1 MHCNTQKPTYLRI
14 LPILLACLSGN
25 VYAAI
30 SDYCETILVDVA
42 GTLPYLG
49 VDTGVDFLVH
59 TSGTLSLP
67 AGDYTIYVESDNGFS
82 FVMDTLN
89 GDTVSF
95 SKFGDSISGTSNELR
110 HEDTIGN
117 SNTGGSFTLTQ
128 YSVFDISITQYFV
141 LDISAIF
148 FELGDGDYLE
158 IYISN
163 DIRTNET
170 PSGYE
175 ILRHGA
181 LNGKVEFGQ
190 CTVTSQID
198 HYRIEHDAQG
208 FTCEAETVTI
218 KACAD
223 ANCDTLYEQETTIT
237 LSDLGLAGDGWM
249 SGNEITIPAGTDIPI
264 TLSVTD
270 EGNVTFSKTSA
281 NPNANLR
288 CFNGSIET
296 CDMTFSDDGF
306 EIYGANIDEP
316 LADQLAANHFQDVN
330 LRAVRSSN
338 NACEALL
345 VGTQTVD
352 LTYNCVSPDE
362 CVTPLSNIAINGD
375 GSGDNTGTLSVVF
388 DDQGVANLSG
398 LNYPDAGRL
407 TLSVAAEVEGV
418 TIENSSNKTVDIYPS
433 YLQLAVSQNNS
444 IAAEPFTLSIGAYGV
459 NDALLPNYKAGAS
472 KLKIKRVTPNS
483 SDAHDGNFKYGDAST
498 SIMSTD
504 LAATFA
510 STSPYPLVFSSGVYS
525 STQAYFD
532 DVGSVEIDIQDAN
545 YLGNIIPSQGALSIG
560 NFVPAYFSV
569 TQMQPELQDTCEDTF
584 SYIGETMGFVTGL
597 EPLLI
602 FTGKN
607 ALDAVT
613 KNYSASPWT
622 FNLNQLDVDN
632 GIYLSDSS
640 TYAATDSFNEISKG
654 SPPVIST
661 GSVIYDGI
669 IEVQI
674 PDTRFKYNKIR
685 SDNTTFNIKS
695 PFTASIDMVFSST
708 FLTDEDGVCYQI
720 DYDNSNCL
728 SFTIPN
734 ITGANMRY
742 GRLVLASTYG
752 PETESLNV
760 PVKVEY
766 VDTNNQWLINS
777 EDNCTSIS
785 FSEAAGDMILESIG
799 SMDITEDIIDISSNG
814 LLFEGVSNDN
824 ANFLLINPKNKI
836 GEVRLRLSPTASGVV
851 WPTYLNYDWDDDGSI
866 DTNDFPEAN
875 VTFGQFRGNDK
886 IIQWREVFD

>member
-1 MHCNTQKPTYLRI
+1 M
-14 LPILLACLSGN
+14 
-25 VYAAI
+25 
-30 SDYCETILVDVA
+30 
-42 GTLPYLG
+42 
-49 VDTGVDFLVH
+49 F
-59 TSGTLSLP
+59 
-67 AGDYTIYVESDNGFS
+67 
-82 FVMDTLN
+82 
-89 GDTVSF
+89 
-95 SKFGDSISGTSNELR
+95 
-110 HEDTIGN
+110 
-117 SNTGGSFTLTQ
+117 
-128 YSVFDISITQYFV
+128 
-141 LDISAIF
+141 DISAIF
-148 FELGDGDYLE
+148 FERGGGDYLE
-158 IYISN
+158 ISIIN
-163 DIRTNET
+163 DIRSN
-170 PSGYE
+170 SSSSDYE
-175 ILRHGA
+175 ILRHDA
-181 LNGKVEFGQ
+181 LNEKVKFGQ
-190 CTVTSQID
+190 CAVTSQID

-208 FTCEAETVTI
+208 FTCEAETVSI

-223 ANCDTLYEQETTIT
+223 ANCDTSHDQEATIT
-237 LSDLGLAGDGWM
+237 LSELGLAGDGWM
-249 SGNEITIPAGTDIPI
+249 SGNEITIPAGTDIEI
-264 TLSVTD
+264 ILSITD
-270 EGNVTFSKTSA
+270 ERSVTFSKTSA
-281 NPNANLR
+281 YPNANLR
-288 CFNGSIET
+288 CFNGSTET

-306 EIYGANIDEP
+306 EIYGASIGEP
-316 LADQLAANHFQDVN
+316 LADQLAADHFQNVN
-330 LRAVRSSN
+330 LRAVRSN
-338 NACEALL
+338 NNVCEALL

-352 LTYNCVSPDE
+352 LTYNCVLPNE

-407 TLSVAAEVEGV
+407 TLSVTAEVEGV
-418 TIENSSNKTVDIYPS
+418 TIEDSSDKTVDVYPS
-433 YLQLAVSQNNS
+433 YLQLAVSQNSS

-498 SIMSTD
+498 SIMTTD

-510 STSPYPLVFSSGVYS
+510 STSPYPLVFNGGVYS

-622 FNLNQLDVDN
+622 FNLDQSDVNN
-632 GIYLSDSS
+632 GIHLSDSS
-640 TYAATDSFNEISKG
+640 TYAAVDSFNEISKG
-654 SPPVIST
+654 SSPVIST
-661 GSVIYDGI
+661 GSAVYDGI

-674 PDTRFKYNKIR
+674 PNTRFKYNKIR
-685 SDNTTFNIKS
+685 TDNTTFNIKS
-695 PFTASIDMVFSST
+695 PFTASIDMVFSSA
-708 FLTDEDGVCYQI
+708 FLTDEDGVCFQT
-720 DYDNSNCL
+720 DYANSNCL

-742 GRLVLASTYG
+742 GRLALASTYG

-777 EDNCTSIS
+777 EDNCTNINFLETS
-785 FSEAAGDMILESIG
+785 GDIILESIG
-799 SMDITEDIIDISSNG
+799 SVDITEDIIDISSNG
-814 LLFEGVSNDN
+814 LLFEGVSNDS
-824 ANFLLINPKNKI
+824 ANFLLINSENKI

-851 WPTYLNYDWDDDGSI
+851 WPTYLNYDWDGDGSI

-886 IIQWREVFD
+886 IIQWREVFN